1 MPLLAVSGLVVRYG
15 AVTAVRE
22 VDLAVDEGEIVS
34 IVGPNGAGKTSLLS
48 AVAGIVAPAAGTIDL
63 RRQHARRHRA

>member
-1 MPLLAVSGLVVRYG
+1 MRYG
-15 AVTAVRE
+15 AVAAVRG
-22 VDLAVDEGEIVS
+22 VDLQVDEGEIVS

-63 RRQHARRHRA
+63 RRQNARRNRA